1 MKLLSFISYM
11 TPIIMGQKIFIIL
24 SLLGVVLLCNFHLKN
39 NSFENKSIELE
50 TVRVVN
56 KANEIKLFLKKNS
69 KYNSEVFFLLD
80 MKIPSNKYRFFV
92 FDVKKNIVID
102 SGLVAHGSGSE
113 TETDELKFSN
123 TDGSLMTSLG
133 KYYIGNSYNGT
144 FGKAYKMYGLDNTN
158 SNAYARSIVLHA
170 HEKMPYEEQKTPII
184 LSWGCSMVNEKFYL
198 RIQDIL
204 DKSDKQVLMYI
215 YY

>member
-1 MKLLSFISYM
+1 MR
-11 TPIIMGQKIFIIL
+11 QKVFIIL
-24 SLLGVVLLCNFHLKN
+24 SLLGIVFLCNFHLKN
-39 NSFENKSIELE
+39 KSDKNENEIS
-50 TVRVVN
+50 
-56 KANEIKLFLKKNS
+56 KAVTKAEEIKLFLEKNT
-69 KYNSEVFFLLD
+69 KYNKDIFFLID

-92 FDVKKNIVID
+92 YDTKKNQITD

-133 KYYIGNSYNGT
+133 KYSIGNSYNGT
-144 FGKAYKMYGLDNTN
+144 FGKAYKMYGLDTSN
-158 SNAYARSIVLHA
+158 SNAYLRNIVLHA
-170 HEKMPYEEQKTPII
+170 HEKMPYEEQKSPII
-184 LSWGCSMVNEKFYL
+184 LSWGCPMVNEKFYI

-204 DKSDKQVLMYI
+204 DKSDKDVLMYI

>member
-1 MKLLSFISYM
+1 MR
-11 TPIIMGQKIFIIL
+11 QKVIL
-24 SLLGVVLLCNFHLKN
+24 VFSIVGIVLLCNFYVIIDSANKEI
-39 NSFENKSIELE
+39 NSKH
-50 TVRVVN
+50 VN
-56 KANEIKLFLKKNS
+56 LIGDKAEEIKSFLKKNP
-69 KYNSEVFFLLD
+69 KYNKEVFFLLD
-80 MKIPSNKYRFFV
+80 MRIPSNKYRFFV
-92 FDVKKNIVID
+92 FDTKKNQVTD

-144 FGKAYKMYGLDNTN
+144 FGKAYRMYGLDATN
-158 SNAYARSIVLHA
+158 SNAYLRNIVLHS
-170 HEKMPYEEQKTPII
+170 HEKMPYKEQISPIV
-184 LSWGCSMVNEKFYL
+184 LSWGCPMLNEKFYL

-204 DKSDKQVLMYI
+204 DKSNQSVLMYI

>member
-1 MKLLSFISYM
+1 MK
-11 TPIIMGQKIFIIL
+11 QKVVVIL
-24 SLLGVVLLCNFHLKN
+24 SILGIVLLCNFYLKDTKTDRQISKDVVDKTITKAEEIKAFLKN
-39 NSFENKSIELE
+39 N
-50 TVRVVN
+50 T
-56 KANEIKLFLKKNS
+56 
-69 KYNSEVFFLLD
+69 KYNKDVFFLLD
-80 MKIPSNKYRFFV
+80 MRIPSNKYRFFV
-92 FDVKKNIVID
+92 FDTKKNKVTD

-144 FGKAYKMYGLDNTN
+144 FGKAYKMYGLDKTN
-158 SNAYARSIVLHA
+158 SNAFLRNIVLHA
-170 HEKMPYEEQKTPII
+170 HAKMPYEEQAYPIM
-184 LSWGCSMVNEKFYL
+184 LSWGCPMLNEKFYL

-204 DKSDKQVLMYI
+204 DTSDKNILMYI